1 VRELRNT
8 VERLV
13 ILAPAGSVRGE
24 DVAGLTGPPVGRT
37 REDATAALLDRN
49 LSFSDYRDAAEKAFL
64 ERKLL
69 ENDWNVSET
78 ARQLDMQRSHL
89 YKKIEKYR
97 LSREETARS
106 T

>member
-1 VRELRNT
+1 SPL
-8 VERLV
+8 
-13 ILAPAGSVRGE
+13 VRGKG
-24 DVAGLTGPPVGRT
+24 DG
-37 REDATAALLDRN
+37 TAALLDRN

-89 YKKIEKYR
+89 YKKIEKYD
-97 LSREETARS
+97 LSREEPAKP
-106 T
+106 